1 MSEFIQVT
9 TMVAIQ
15 EDADILAKLALENR
29 LAACVQVSPCR
40 STYHWQGNIEQ
51 SNELK
56 LLMKSH
62 QKLYPELEKLI
73 MDNHPYDVPE
83 IIATPVLE
91 CNSAY
96 LDWLASEL
104 KASEKIDE

>member
-15 EDADILAKLALENR
+15 EDADILAKLALDNR

-40 STYHWQGNIEQ
+40 STYHWQGEIQ
-51 SNELK
+51 QTNELK

-73 MDNHPYDVPE
+73 LDNHPYDVPE

-104 KASEKIDE
+104 KASKKQ